1 MTHGRAEAMFSAREM
16 RYIQSLPAVD
26 HVTPYRI
33 CYKEEFKRE
42 CIRRYYKGESPT
54 VIFRNAGLDS
64 SLIGYK
70 RIERSIA
77 RWKNLYPDEI
87 GADDEPRR
95 RPAIDIPESQR
106 WSGPMASRAYDAGKD
121 NEDGHGAGTGRE
133 DVRGYRL
140 VILQQA
146 RRIDQLEHELESYRQ
161 RERREDGEDMH
172 GGEAR
177 E

>member
-1 MTHGRAEAMFSAREM
+1 MFSAREM